1 MDLWWYAARG
11 YPFGPLGA
19 LALGRLLRKDLIS
32 SDTPVWQ
39 EGIAARQRITA
50 SA

>member
-1 MDLWWYAARG
+1 VVRRQGLSVG
-11 YPFGPLGA
+11 LLGA
-19 LALGRLLRKDLIS
+19 LALGRLLRKGLIS

-39 EGIAARQRITA
+39 ESMAARQRIAA